1 VPASLLGI
9 IPCIWIRCPISVF
22 SFSII
27 RGGNGLDRIAVLTSG
42 GLDSS
47 VLLAEEAKTAEV
59 YPIYVRCGL
68 AWEDAERSALDAFLH
83 ALNSPN
89 VKPVTTLAAP
99 VRAMYGDHWSVG
111 PDGVPG
117 ADEPDTS
124 VFLPGR
130 NILLIGLAAVWCSTH
145 KVFRVGIGSLGGNP
159 FPDATPDFFQKFA
172 AALTSGLD
180 HVVEVKA
187 AFRELHKW
195 DVIKRFQSLPL
206 NLTLTC
212 MAPLEGIHCGQ
223 CNKCRE
229 RQVAFGRSG
238 VRDLTIYATGA
249 AIPGIQNAS
258 DGHS

>member
-1 VPASLLGI
+1 V
-9 IPCIWIRCPISVF
+9 
-22 SFSII
+22 
-27 RGGNGLDRIAVLTSG
+27 DRIAVLTSG

-59 YPIYVRCGL
+59 CPIYVRCGL
-68 AWEDAERSALDAFLH
+68 AWEDAERKALDSFLN

-89 VKPVTTLAAP
+89 VMPVTTLSAP

-111 PDGVPG
+111 ADGVPG

-145 KVFRVGIGSLGGNP
+145 NVFRIGIGSLGGNP

-172 AALTSGLD
+172 AALTSGLN

-187 AFRELHKW
+187 AFRELHKSE
-195 DVIKRFQSLPL
+195 VIRRFKNLPL
-206 NLTLTC
+206 ELTLTC
-212 MAPLEGIHCGQ
+212 MAPLDGQHCGQ

-229 RQVAFGRSG
+229 RQVAFERSG
-238 VRDLTIYATGA
+238 IEDPTVYAGGTTNF
-249 AIPGIQNAS
+249 GIQNVS
-258 DGHS
+258 P

>member
-1 VPASLLGI
+1 
-9 IPCIWIRCPISVF
+9 
-22 SFSII
+22 
-27 RGGNGLDRIAVLTSG
+27 LDRIAVLTSG

-47 VLLAEEAKTAEV
+47 VFLAEEAKTAEV

-68 AWEDAERSALDAFLH
+68 AWEDAERSALDSFLK
-83 ALNSPN
+83 ALNSSN
-89 VKPVTTLAAP
+89 VKPVVTLSAP
-99 VRAMYGDHWSVG
+99 VGAMYGDHWSVG

-145 KVFRVGIGSLGGNP
+145 NVFRIGIGSLGGNP

-172 AALTSGLD
+172 AALASGLD
-180 HVVEVKA
+180 QVVEVRA

-206 NLTLTC
+206 ELTLTC
-212 MAPLEGIHCGQ
+212 MAPIDGIHCGQ
-223 CNKCRE
+223 CNKCNE
-229 RQVAFGRSG
+229 RQVAFDRSG
-238 VRDLTIYATGA
+238 VRDLTIYARATPILGS
-249 AIPGIQNAS
+249 QNIS
-258 DGHS
+258 QSHS

>member
-1 VPASLLGI
+1 
-9 IPCIWIRCPISVF
+9 
-22 SFSII
+22 
-27 RGGNGLDRIAVLTSG
+27 LDRIAVLTSG

-68 AWEDAERSALDAFLH
+68 AWEDAERKALDSFLN
-83 ALNSPN
+83 ALNDPN
-89 VKPVTTLAAP
+89 VRPVTTLSAP

-111 PDGVPG
+111 ADGVPG

-145 KVFRVGIGSLGGNP
+145 NVFRIGIGSLGGNP

-180 HVVEVKA
+180 HVVEVRA
-187 AFRELHKW
+187 AFRELHKS
-195 DVIKRFQSLPL
+195 DVIKRFHNLPL
-206 NLTLTC
+206 ELTLTC

-229 RQVAFGRSG
+229 RQVAFARSG
-238 VRDLTIYATGA
+238 V
-249 AIPGIQNAS
+249 S
-258 DGHS
+258 DGTVYARGARNLGLQNVSP

>member
-1 VPASLLGI
+1 ME
-9 IPCIWIRCPISVF
+9 
-22 SFSII
+22 
-27 RGGNGLDRIAVLTSG
+27 RIAILTSG

-68 AWEDAERSALDAFLH
+68 AWEDAERKALDAFLN
-83 ALNSPN
+83 ALTSPN
-89 VKPVTTLAAP
+89 VKPVTTLSAP

-111 PDGVPG
+111 ADGVPG

-145 KVFRVGIGSLGGNP
+145 NVFRIGIGSLGGNP

-187 AFRELHKW
+187 TFRELHKS
-195 DVIKRFQSLPL
+195 DVIRRFRDLPL
-206 NLTLTC
+206 ELTLTC
-212 MAPLEGIHCGQ
+212 MAPRDGKHCGQ

-229 RQVAFGRSG
+229 RQVAFARSG
-238 VRDLTIYATGA
+238 VVDPTSYARRRTNL
-249 AIPGIQNAS
+249 GIENVS
-258 DGHS
+258 P

>member
-1 VPASLLGI
+1 V
-9 IPCIWIRCPISVF
+9 
-22 SFSII
+22 
-27 RGGNGLDRIAVLTSG
+27 DRIAVLTSG

-47 VLLAEEAKTAEV
+47 VLLAEEAKAAEV

-68 AWEDAERSALDAFLH
+68 AWEDAERKALDVFLS
-83 ALNSPN
+83 ALNSPR
-89 VKPVTTLAAP
+89 VMPVTTLSAP

-111 PDGVPG
+111 AAGVPG

-145 KVFRVGIGSLGGNP
+145 DVFCIGIGSLGGNP

-172 AALTSGLD
+172 AALTSGLN

-187 AFRELHKW
+187 AFRELHKS
-195 DVIKRFQSLPL
+195 DVIRRFKHLPL
-206 NLTLTC
+206 EATLTC
-212 MAPLEGIHCGQ
+212 MAPLDGLHCGR

-229 RQVAFGRSG
+229 RQVAFARSG
-238 VRDLTIYATGA
+238 VADRTTYAG
-249 AIPGIQNAS
+249 GITNFGLQNVS
-258 DGHS
+258 Q

>member
-1 VPASLLGI
+1 MNLYALLNLA
-9 IPCIWIRCPISVF
+9 F
-22 SFSII
+22 SFSIDRQAGEI
-27 RGGNGLDRIAVLTSG
+27 SLDRIAVLTSG

-47 VLLAEEAKTAEV
+47 VLLAEEAKIAEV
-59 YPIYVRCGL
+59 YPLYVRCGL
-68 AWEDAERSALDAFLH
+68 AWEDAERSALDAFLK
-83 ALNSPN
+83 ALNNPN
-89 VKPVTTLAAP
+89 VKPVTTLSAP

-111 PDGVPG
+111 SNGVPG

-145 KVFRVGIGSLGGNP
+145 NVFSIGIGSLGGNP

-172 AALTSGLD
+172 AALASGLD

-187 AFRELHKW
+187 AFRQLHKW

-206 NLTLTC
+206 ELTLTC
-212 MAPLEGIHCGQ
+212 MAPIDGIHCGQ

-229 RQVAFGRSG
+229 RQVAFARSG
-238 VRDLTIYATGA
+238 VRDSTIYRSTA
-249 AIPGIQNAS
+249 AALGIQDIS
-258 DGHS
+258 QSHS

>member
-1 VPASLLGI
+1 
-9 IPCIWIRCPISVF
+9 
-22 SFSII
+22 
-27 RGGNGLDRIAVLTSG
+27 LDRIAVLTSG

-68 AWEDAERSALDAFLH
+68 AWEDAERKALDSFLN

-89 VKPVTTLAAP
+89 VMPVTTLSAP

-111 PDGVPG
+111 ADGVPG

-145 KVFRVGIGSLGGNP
+145 GVFRIGIGSLGGNP

-187 AFRELHKW
+187 AFRELHKS
-195 DVIKRFQSLPL
+195 DVIRRFKDLPL
-206 NLTLTC
+206 ELTLTC
-212 MAPLEGIHCGQ
+212 MAPLDGKHCGQ

-229 RQVAFGRSG
+229 RQVAFDRSG
-238 VRDLTIYATGA
+238 VVDPTIYAQRRTNLGMENVS
-249 AIPGIQNAS
+249 P
-258 DGHS
+258 